1 MIGAG
6 LANEEVRYVDVLS
19 GDSDLG
25 VANEE
30 ILYSDSQETKEKLI
44 QATMEELRC
53 MEEADVEDG
62 DAAELELL
70 SSDNSVAKEEMVRAA
85 VEAEMRNSFAVVTV
99 DSDEELILTT
109 TAVEELLKGN
119 RGCSSVPIQ
128 GLKQRNKC
136 NSIPYSV
143 HAMRTRNSKSKGTV
157 GCFDTGRR
165 DADIWAAIDEQQ
177 QSMERLEAMLQQL
190 LEWQPNP
197 NAPTPANRDGV
208 EGVAFG
214 HPGGGRPPRAA
225 RRAI

>member
-157 GCFDTGRR
+157 GCLSKKNPVEEEADKVLDIGKIIGFDFSDIKDEVWEAIIRR
-165 DADIWAAIDEQQ
+165 EEEDNVPV
-177 QSMERLEAMLQQL
+177 MVL
-190 LEWQPNP
+190 LLGE
-197 NAPTPANRDGV
+197 V
-208 EGVAFG
+208 LVFVSFLFYS
-214 HPGGGRPPRAA
+214 
-225 RRAI
+225 